1 MSTREIDSAYCV
13 TTTQQ
18 ENGKIFY
25 KYHNSTAFIDLI
37 DDDAMVMS
45 KYNHVKDSCESQVI
59 RILQRDFPD
68 DYLLCVGYSVDPKDV
83 QIAMSGTRKSRER
96 MIDAAYRELQEETFL
111 YSTSLQQ
118 ISIQNRKAACF
129 VGDIT
134 QCRMEKV
141 RDKEFRGYDVRG
153 SKVHVYIHGTL
164 EDFKKVF
171 SKTFSCESY
180 SDDID
185 RIVLIPLSRFAYSET
200 TFLSVKNVKFIP
212 TSQEVKD
219 KYEIAKRKQRAY
231 EATLFPD
238 QNNLIQ
244 LFEEITL

>member
-1 MSTREIDSAYCV
+1 MSTKKINSAHCV
-13 TTTQQ
+13 STTQQ

-25 KYHNSTAFIDLI
+25 KYHNSTAFVDLI
-37 DDDAMVMS
+37 DDNAMVMS

-68 DYLLCVGYSVDPKDV
+68 DYLLCVGYSVNPKDV
-83 QIAMSGTRKSRER
+83 QIAMSGTRRSRER

-111 YSTSLQQ
+111 YSESLQQ
-118 ISIQNRKAACF
+118 IIIRNRKATCF

-141 RDKEFRGYDVRG
+141 RDEDENDDVPG

-171 SKTFSCESY
+171 SKAFPCESY
-180 SDDID
+180 SDNID
-185 RIVLIPLSRFAYSET
+185 RIVLIPLSRFTYSET
-200 TFLSVKNVKFIP
+200 TFLSVKDIKFIP
-212 TSQEVKD
+212 ISQEEKD
-219 KYEIAKRKQRAY
+219 KYEIAKQKQQAY
-231 EATLFPD
+231 EATLVPD
-238 QNNLIQ
+238 QNNLVQ